1 MGEREEMGLLVLQG
15 IRESLE
21 PEEIMVDQEDREV
34 QDEEELQGRRG
45 QQAIQDQPVLLDLVV
60 SRDLRGN
67 QAHKE
72 YRGCLEAWVLLG
84 MLVFQDQEVTLGQ
97 EEV

>member
-1 MGEREEMGLLVLQG
+1 
-15 IRESLE
+15 
-21 PEEIMVDQEDREV
+21 MVDQADREV
-34 QDEEELQGRRG
+34 QDEEELQGLRG

-60 SRDLRGN
+60 SRDLRVN

>member
-34 QDEEELQGRRG
+34 QDEEELQGLRG
-45 QQAIQDQPVLLDLVV
+45 QQAIQGHLVLLEQLVYLDPKE
-60 SRDLRGN
+60 S
-67 QAHKE
+67 QAHREHKG
-72 YRGCLEAWVLLG
+72 YQEA
-84 MLVFQDQEVTLGQ
+84 
-97 EEV
+97 